1 MCTHLFAPTSKKNN
15 VKQQGAR
22 LMEQSVDDLISQF
35 NQGNSRAYTTIYN
48 LCAPSIYY
56 FAKRFVNDRE
66 VAEEITADT
75 FIKLFLLHPNF
86 DSLPNIR
93 AFLRIT
99 ARNSCLNYLRD
110 LKSKDQQKKDL
121 LYLLTQD
128 QEKEFLQDQYQAE
141 LLQRIYNEIERL
153 PKKCRQV
160 FKLAFMD
167 GLGNEEIAKLLH
179 INYQSVKNQKARALK
194 ILRLAL
200 LNRGLLAA
208 VLVKLY
214 KLF

>member
-1 MCTHLFAPTSKKNN
+1 VLSSLPQPVKNN
-15 VKQQGAR
+15 VKQQGEG
-22 LMEQSVDDLISQF
+22 LMEQFADDLISQF

-56 FAKRFVNDRE
+56 FAKRFVGDRE
-66 VAEEITADT
+66 VAEDITADT
-75 FIKLFLLHPNF
+75 FIKLFRLHANF
-86 DSLPNIR
+86 DSLINIR

-99 ARNSCLNYLRD
+99 TRNACLNYLRD

-128 QEKEFLQDQYQAE
+128 QEKGFPEDQYQAE
-141 LLQRIYNEIERL
+141 LLQRIYDEIEKL

-167 GLGNEEIAKLLH
+167 GLGNEEIAELLH
-179 INYQSVKNQKARALK
+179 INYQSVKNQKTRALK

-208 VLVKLY
+208 ILIRLY

>member
-1 MCTHLFAPTSKKNN
+1 
-15 VKQQGAR
+15 
-22 LMEQSVDDLISQF
+22 MEQPTDELVSQF
-35 NQGNSRAYTTIYN
+35 SQGNSGAFTSIYN

-56 FAKRFVNDRE
+56 FAKKFVADKS
-66 VAEEITADT
+66 VAEDITADT

-110 LKSKDQQKKDL
+110 LKSKGQQKEDL
-121 LYLLTQD
+121 LYRLIQD
-128 QEKEFLQDQYQAE
+128 QENGFPEDQYQAE
-141 LLQRIYNEIERL
+141 LLQRIYNEIEKL

-160 FKLAFMD
+160 FKLAFME
-167 GLGNEEIAKLLH
+167 GLGNEEIAALLH
-179 INYQSVKNQKARALK
+179 INYQSVKNQKTRALK
-194 ILRLAL
+194 ILRLSL
-200 LNRGLLAA
+200 LDKGLLVA
-208 VLVKLY
+208 VFVRLY

>member
-1 MCTHLFAPTSKKNN
+1 
-15 VKQQGAR
+15 
-22 LMEQSVDDLISQF
+22 MEQSVDDLISQF
-35 NQGNSRAYTTIYN
+35 NQGNSRAFTAIYN

-56 FAKRFVNDRE
+56 FAKQLVDDRE
-66 VAEEITADT
+66 VAEDITADT

-99 ARNSCLNYLRD
+99 TRNACLNYLRD
-110 LKSKDQQKKDL
+110 LKSKSQQKEDL

-128 QEKEFLQDQYQAE
+128 QEKEFPEGQYQAE
-141 LLQRIYNEIERL
+141 LLQRIYDEIEKL

-160 FKLAFMD
+160 FKLAFVE

-179 INYQSVKNQKARALK
+179 INYQSVKNQKVRALK

-200 LNRGLLAA
+200 LNKGLLA
-208 VLVKLY
+208 VMLIRLY
-214 KLF
+214 RIF

>member
-1 MCTHLFAPTSKKNN
+1 
-15 VKQQGAR
+15 
-22 LMEQSVDDLISQF
+22 MEQSANDLISQF

-56 FAKRFVNDRE
+56 FAKRFVGDRE
-66 VAEEITADT
+66 VAEDITADT
-75 FIKLFLLHPNF
+75 FIKLFRLHANF
-86 DSLPNIR
+86 DSLINIR

-99 ARNSCLNYLRD
+99 TRNACLNYLRD
-110 LKSKDQQKKDL
+110 LKSKDQQRKDL

-128 QEKEFLQDQYQAE
+128 QEKGFPEDQYQAE
-141 LLQRIYNEIERL
+141 LLQRIYDEIEKL

-167 GLGNEEIAKLLH
+167 GLGNEEIAELLH
-179 INYQSVKNQKARALK
+179 INYQSVKNQKTRALK

-208 VLVKLY
+208 ILIRLY